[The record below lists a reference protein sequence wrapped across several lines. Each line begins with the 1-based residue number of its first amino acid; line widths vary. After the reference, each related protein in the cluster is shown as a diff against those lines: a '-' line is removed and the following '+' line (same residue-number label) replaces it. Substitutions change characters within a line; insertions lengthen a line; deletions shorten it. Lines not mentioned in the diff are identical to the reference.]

1 MGTKET
7 GLLVPFLCVFRGLW
21 FYFKMQIQPQSNRH
35 KEEKTLEPR
44 ALAKIRNGRAGTE
57 IMPAPVCHAESRG
70 RGDNTYVAFCWR
82 TTGFVGYFS
91 ITPQSCSVGKRSI
104 LWFDT
109 ASIFDRRG
117 KTSVFGLVINEP
129 VVQYQVNGFLPMNS
143 LRIKIWQISRLRST
157 NRPSHNQS
165 SVKV

>member
-109 ASIFDRRG
+109 ASRRAPKVTVTQG
-117 KTSVFGLVINEP
+117 RDTLCQNGCYPKAFKRDTILQARKRVKTSRGASCEP
-129 VVQYQVNGFLPMNS
+129 
-143 LRIKIWQISRLRST
+143 
-157 NRPSHNQS
+157 
-165 SVKV
+165 